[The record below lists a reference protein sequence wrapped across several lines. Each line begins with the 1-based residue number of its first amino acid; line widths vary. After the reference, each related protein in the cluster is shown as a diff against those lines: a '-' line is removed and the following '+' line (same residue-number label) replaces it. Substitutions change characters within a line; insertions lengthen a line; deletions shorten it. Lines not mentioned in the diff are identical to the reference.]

1 MKSVFKK
8 IWVGVLAVATMVTGA
23 CCSSKG
29 TDSKPS
35 KREIKA
41 RIAQLKTTI
50 EKREM
55 SCVYGSPEI
64 IAEYGQETAR
74 LRRELDS
81 LQNELKNYGK
91 K

>member
-8 IWVGVLAVATMVTGA
+8 LWVGVLAVAAMVAGA

-29 TDSKPS
+29 IDGKPS
-35 KREIKA
+35 KKELKA
-41 RIAQLKTTI
+41 RIAQLKSTI
-50 EKREM
+50 EDREM